1 MDIMS
6 AINERSSTRCF
17 TDAPVPRE
25 IIERLL
31 ESACNAPSASNQQPW
46 NFIVVGGQNRDR
58 LVEALVSAQQSRG
71 KHYDPS
77 RGKTMPAVYVERSR
91 KLIKSLRS
99 HLEAINVQAV
109 SFLEE
114 GSCSLYGAPVLI
126 LVAMEKS
133 HMPFQLIDIGCA
145 VENLC
150 LAAHAGGLGTCIIGM
165 ILMFGDVI
173 REQLALP
180 EDLEA
185 MVGVA
190 LGYPDRTSA
199 INQFRAPKEEPVSL
213 TRWIGF
219 DEAGHAPGGRPAGK

>member
-1 MDIMS
+1 MNVIA
-6 AINERSSTRCF
+6 AINERSSVRRF
-17 TDAPVPRE
+17 TDTPVPRE
-25 IIERLL
+25 VIARLL
-31 ESACNAPSASNQQPW
+31 ESACKAPSASNQQPW
-46 NFIVVGGQNRDR
+46 NFIVVGGKKRES
-58 LVEALVSAQQSRG
+58 LVEALLCAQQSRG

-77 RGKTMPAVYVERSR
+77 RGKTMPAAYVERSK
-91 KLIKSLRS
+91 KLIRSLRA
-99 HLEAINVQAV
+99 HLDTINVQAV

-150 LAAHAGGLGTCIIGM
+150 LAAHAGGLGTCITGL
-165 ILMFGDVI
+165 ILMFEDVF
-173 REQLALP
+173 REQLVLP
-180 EDLEA
+180 DDLKA
-185 MVGVA
+185 VVGVA

-219 DEAGHAPGGRPAGK
+219 D

>member
-1 MDIMS
+1 MNIIT

-17 TDAPVPRE
+17 TDVPVPRE

-31 ESACNAPSASNQQPW
+31 ESACKAPSASNQQPW

-77 RGKTMPAVYVERSR
+77 RGKTMPAAYVERSR

-114 GSCSLYGAPVLI
+114 GSCSFYGAPVLI
-126 LVAMEKS
+126 LVTMDKAHIPS
-133 HMPFQLIDIGCA
+133 QLIDIGCA
-145 VENLC
+145 VQNLC
-150 LAAHAGGLGTCIIGM
+150 LAAHARGLGTCIIAL

-173 REQLALP
+173 REQLSLG
-180 EDLEA
+180 EEVEA
-185 MVGVA
+185 VVGIA
-190 LGYPDRTSA
+190 LGYPDRGSA
-199 INQFRAPKEEPVSL
+199 INRFRAPKEELSSV

-219 DEAGHAPGGRPAGK
+219 D

>member
-1 MDIMS
+1 MDAIA
-6 AINERSSTRCF
+6 AINERSSIRCF
-17 TDAPVPRE
+17 TDMPVDRH
-25 IIERLL
+25 IIEQLL
-31 ESACNAPSASNQQPW
+31 ESACRAPSASNQQPW
-46 NFIVVGGQNRDR
+46 NFIVVGGQSRDR
-58 LVEALVSAQQSRG
+58 LVEALLSAQQSRG

-77 RGKTMPAVYVERSR
+77 RGKTMPATYVERSR

-99 HLEAINVQAV
+99 HLDAMNVQAV

-165 ILMFGDVI
+165 ILMFGEVI
-173 REQLALP
+173 KEQLALP
-180 EDLEA
+180 DDREVV
-185 MVGVA
+185 VGIA
-190 LGYPDRTSA
+190 LGYPDRISA
-199 INQFRAPKEEPVSL
+199 INQFRAPKEDPASV
-213 TRWIGF
+213 TQWIGI
-219 DEAGHAPGGRPAGK
+219 D

>member
-1 MDIMS
+1 MDVIA
-6 AINERSSTRCF
+6 AINERSSVRRF
-17 TDAPVPRE
+17 TDTPVPRE
-25 IIERLL
+25 VIARLL
-31 ESACNAPSASNQQPW
+31 ESACKAPSASNQQPW
-46 NFIVVGGQNRDR
+46 NFIVVGGKKRER
-58 LVEALVSAQQSRG
+58 LVEALLRAQQSRG

-77 RGKTMPAVYVERSR
+77 RGKTMPAAYTERSK
-91 KLIKSLRS
+91 KLIKSLRA
-99 HLEAINVQAV
+99 HLDTINVQAV

-150 LAAHAGGLGTCIIGM
+150 LAAHAGGLGTCITGL
-165 ILMFGDVI
+165 ILMFEDVF
-173 REQLALP
+173 REQLVLP
-180 EDLEA
+180 DDLEA
-185 MVGVA
+185 VVGVA

-219 DEAGHAPGGRPAGK
+219 D

>member
-1 MDIMS
+1 MDIVS
-6 AINERSSTRCF
+6 AINERSSIRCF
-17 TDAPVPRE
+17 TGTPVSRE
-25 IIERLL
+25 VIERLL
-31 ESACNAPSASNQQPW
+31 QSACKAPSASNQQPW

-58 LVEALVSAQQSRG
+58 LVEALLSAQQSRG

-77 RGKTMPAVYVERSR
+77 RGKTMPAAYVERSR
-91 KLIKSLRS
+91 KLIKSLRT
-99 HLEAINVQAV
+99 HLDAINVQAV

-145 VENLC
+145 VENVS

-180 EDLEA
+180 DDRE
-185 MVGVA
+185 MVVGIA
-190 LGYPDRTSA
+190 LGYPDRSSA
-199 INQFRAPKEEPVSL
+199 INQFRAPKEDPVSM
-213 TRWIGF
+213 TQWIGF
-219 DEAGHAPGGRPAGK
+219 D